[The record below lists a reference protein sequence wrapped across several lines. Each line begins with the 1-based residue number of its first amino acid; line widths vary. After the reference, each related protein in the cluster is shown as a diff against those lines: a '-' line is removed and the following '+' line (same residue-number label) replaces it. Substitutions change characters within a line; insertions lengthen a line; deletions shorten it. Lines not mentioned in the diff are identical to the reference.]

1 MFGRLGGRFM
11 SGSTSVIRILAETKG
26 GGDISRAVNSASSSG
41 SSSTISFLND
51 VFNGPPISDLTSGT
65 WAEGL
70 IDSLA
75 TLDAGQGDL
84 FEAAVDES
92 GFDSAFSKY
101 TDALDKAGSATE
113 FLETF
118 SVSQEPTTVV
128 GGLADFITKWKAAG
142 DLLEAAGDEISG
154 PASFGLKFLANI
166 YKAASN
172 VVSDEMLQA
181 LNKLDKI
188 LQQENPSGSFGGY
201 DAGSPQGLD
210 CLRELRDAMAGQ
222 LQQVP
227 NIRQP
232 DAGWDLDDPSDDRS
246 DTDPV
251 TRVLN
256 WLFDPLV
263 VDLDGDGVELT
274 ARGAPPVTFDFGEG
288 GTRYQTSWVGPDD
301 GIVVRDVNGNGR
313 VDDAS
318 EFFGNATVDAFT
330 DIAGFDENG
339 DGVINFEDA
348 VWAEMAVWR
357 DLNQDGRTQDGELI
371 SMADA
376 GMARINL
383 DRAETDFE
391 VAGASVAATGSWT
404 GVDGLDRDAWAV
416 FLNVTT
422 GASDVPLPDGV
433 EVTDAIRALPYLA
446 GGGTVPDLWKAMAL
460 DPGLETLVRDYSD
473 GASTMSGVALW
484 EGMAAIVVRWLSGGG
499 SDDFDWKEDIL
510 SLDNPREALEP
521 LLERFFDT
529 DIILA
534 EPASIRDIGISFT
547 EDVWT
552 EFNFRNFVDA
562 TLARFVS
569 QIPSYALAQAGTP
582 EEIAAA
588 EVNPLRPVEDGVSY
602 DPETDAVQSGFY
614 SFLNAVID
622 TLPEDRSD
630 ALELVDRLAPTLRA
644 QRAEQ
649 YQETW
654 PAWFP
659 HVEFSAYRNDMRQ
672 WLNEAEQ
679 SGRLDPWVSDFLFY
693 RVLAE
698 YWGEG
703 GDGDDVLDPM
713 RTKYGDATGR
723 DYTYFDGGLGDDTLI
738 SAPYS
743 GPIIPYLPLGGR
755 NIEITGSQN
764 RTLIV
769 YREGDGDDI
778 VDMSAATG
786 RHMVFL
792 PDLASTDAVFR
803 VSPQGGGD
811 FLLTFANGGSITFK
825 GLGNVTNGG
834 LEIRYADNVVQDE
847 DDVRLQYTDF
857 ADIVNGDPGDNV
869 VTGGPGDDLL
879 RGDSGDDL
887 YIYLRGDGHDVIE
900 EVYETVLDTSTG
912 QILRASNQLWLQDY
926 ERNEVSFSR
935 ESEDQNTPEFRNM
948 LITFDGSPDDSIL
961 IFNQFRVS
969 SFGAAPQPRLELIR
983 FADGSVI
990 DFAEA
995 SEFLFASLVGDGD
1008 DVAEGSNTNDVLVFS
1023 AGNDTLSG
1031 NGGDDVYIRNAGT
1044 PGDDVIDED
1053 GGTGDV
1059 ETLVLFGLAPED
1071 VVLTRE
1077 GNDVIFTLPIGSV
1090 RIVSQLG
1097 TGGQHRVED
1106 VRFVPVTADI
1116 DNPSAVWTAV
1126 DIAAA
1131 LNPADAI
1138 DTRLEGTPDPETL
1151 NGNGADQ
1158 ILDGKQGDDILQGR
1172 FGSDIYLWR
1181 AGDGNDEI
1189 RENGELDSR
1198 SVDRIQLIGLNPDD
1212 VELARIPG
1220 NELTVTQI
1228 ATGEVLTVINHFSG
1242 PKSAIEFLVFEDG
1255 TVWGPDDIQAAAWWR
1270 GTDADD
1276 DITAS
1281 GLGETI
1287 EGGAGDDML
1296 EGRQG
1301 GDLYRVGVGSGS
1313 DTIIDRTYGGT
1324 DANTLDFSGVG
1335 PAELAIT
1342 RDGASGSGLDAL
1354 VRFGPNDVVRLV
1366 GQFDPDPEQRPIQFF
1381 SFNGA
1386 SLQPTDAFFD
1396 TELVVGTPGD
1406 DIVRGTQGADI
1417 VDALAGNDNIQASGG
1432 DDIYL
1437 WGPGRG
1443 NDTLRENGDGA
1454 PSNGVRLIGLNREDI
1469 ALGRQPGSEDLEI
1482 TILSTGEVMT
1492 IVDQFGPFGSSS
1504 VGTRFFGIERIEFA
1518 DGTEMNREEILIAAP
1533 IEVDAASGTVSGRRG
1548 EDAYIWGAGRGDGFI
1563 DDDGLRKEGDILV
1576 FDNLLPDDVTFHRW
1590 PADDAIGRYHLLIE
1604 IVSTGEVLTLL
1615 LQLRGDDLSATSF
1628 GDPIPTIL
1636 FADGTRLD
1644 TASLSFDLPFL
1655 GTGAAEEIF
1664 GNEVANQIQGAGGND
1679 TLSGQE
1685 GGDRYIWMPGDG
1697 DDVIR
1702 EITTEF
1708 VPGDGDGEEEGG
1720 GTDVEV
1726 PLQSD
1731 GDSLRLVGVVASQ
1744 VTFERDTAT
1753 PFDLLVKIGAETIRV
1768 ERHFESSLAGLESV
1782 QTDDAVIAA
1791 WQINDLI
1798 GPNTVAGG
1806 IGPDDLIGTWAADL
1820 FLPGDGDD
1828 MIRTLGGPDRIV
1840 IGTNGGRDS
1849 IEGFVGGPFGTRIDL
1864 PAPGFDSFE
1873 SLLAAAFQD
1882 GDDVVIPLDATPS
1895 SGPAQALALPENV
1908 LVLKD
1913 TRLSDL
1919 EPENF
1924 GFDRPPIVGTDDA
1937 ETLVGTPLDDDIRAG
1952 AGNDTIRPF
1961 GGEDSVDAGAGD
1973 DHIVLTSGTHTI
1985 DGGDDEDVVEVAGNR
2000 ADYQIVETPDGYRL
2014 APIVPATGPLADLF
2028 GVEKVLFDDGLFD
2041 LVPANRPPVAEADSF
2056 DVNEDSPTALDFLAN
2071 DADPDD
2077 DALIAE
2083 IVAGPSNG
2091 TLTFQDGAWI
2101 YTPDPDVFG
2110 PDGFTYVA
2118 IDPDGARSEE
2128 TVVSIAVAPIND
2140 APVFEASG
2148 PFVVEENSL
2157 DVGTVQAS
2165 DVDGADLTFSIVGG
2179 DDEALFDI
2187 DAETGALSFKAAP
2200 DFEQPGDAD
2209 SDNIYDV
2216 DVGVSDG
2223 DLGTDTSVSVIVT
2236 DVDEA
2241 PDLIALDGTS
2251 GRDNLV
2257 GSDAAEAIRS
2267 FGGSYD
2273 RMFGGDGADQ
2283 FIFGSETS
2291 NGRRERDLIQDYEV
2305 GKDSIVL
2312 EEGAAIASIRETS
2325 SQVIVF
2331 LEGDRDVIYVRGD
2344 GVSADTI
2351 TFITQD
2357 HFDIA

>member
-1 MFGRLGGRFM
+1 MLGNTSDGIAFLNNVFN
-11 SGSTSVIRILAETKG
+11 GSLFSEFTPSNLKSQIKAVSNQLQANNVALAGAVDQPGHAPALAK
-26 GGDISRAVNSASSSG
+26 VNSA
-41 SSSTISFLND
+41 ISK
-51 VFNGPPISDLTSGT
+51 
-65 WAEGL
+65 A
-70 IDSLA
+70 
-75 TLDAGQGDL
+75 Q
-84 FEAAVDES
+84 EAAELADIFTVT
-92 GFDSAFSKY
+92 G
-101 TDALDKAGSATE
+101 
-113 FLETF
+113 
-118 SVSQEPTTVV
+118 EPRSVV
-128 GGLADFITKWKAAG
+128 GGLADFLTKWREAGRLMDAAAG
-142 DLLEAAGDEISG
+142 ELGDSNPAGL
-154 PASFGLKFLANI
+154 GLKALGSMLDLI
-166 YKAASN
+166 TS
-172 VVSDEMLQA
+172 VVSDEALEA
-181 LNKLDKI
+181 LNALDKI
-188 LQQENPSGSFGGY
+188 L
-201 DAGSPQGLD
+201 
-210 CLRELRDAMAGQ
+210 LRDPPKGEFAGIDASDPEGRACLEEMRDALAEQ
-222 LQQVP
+222 LRQVP
-227 NIRQP
+227 NIQQP
-232 DAGWDLDDPSDDRS
+232 DAGWDLTSPTDDISPPN
-246 DTDPV
+246 PV
-251 TRVLN
+251 SRVLS

-288 GTRYQTSWVGPDD
+288 GTRYQTSWVSPDD
-301 GIVVRDVNGNGR
+301 GIVVRDVNGNGL

-330 DIAGFDENG
+330 DIAGFDDNG
-339 DGVINFEDA
+339 DGVINFEDS

-391 VAGASVAATGSWT
+391 VAGATVAATGSWT
-404 GVDGLDRDAWAV
+404 GVDGLERDAWAV

-446 GGGTVPDLWKAMAL
+446 GGGKVPDLWKAMAL
-460 DPGLETLVRDYSD
+460 DPNLEAMVRDYSD
-473 GASTMSGVALW
+473 GASTMSGVELW
-484 EGMAAIVVRWLSGGG
+484 EGMAAIVVRWLAGGG
-499 SDDFDWKEDIL
+499 SGDFDWKEDIL

-521 LLERFFDT
+521 LLEEFFDT
-529 DIILA
+529 DIVLA

-562 TLARFVS
+562 TLVRFVS
-569 QIPSYALAQAGTP
+569 QIPAYARAQAETP
-582 EEIAAA
+582 EEIAATDF
-588 EVNPLRPVEDGVSY
+588 NPFRPVEDGVLY
-602 DPETDAVQSGFY
+602 DPDTDSVQSGFY
-614 SFLNAVID
+614 SFLNAVINS
-622 TLPEDRSD
+622 LPNDRSD
-630 ALELVDRLAPTLRA
+630 ALEVIDRLAPTLRA

-649 YQETW
+649 YQETR

-659 HVEFSAYRNDMRQ
+659 HVEFSAYRNDLRQ

-755 NIEITGSQN
+755 NIEVTGSQN

-778 VDMSAATG
+778 VDMNAATG
-786 RHMVFL
+786 QHMVFL
-792 PDLASTDAVFR
+792 PDIASTDAVFR
-803 VSPQGGGD
+803 VSPEGGGD

-857 ADIVNGDPGDNV
+857 ADIVVGDPGDNV

-887 YIYLRGDGHDVIE
+887 YIYRRGDGHDAIE
-900 EVYETVLDTSTG
+900 EVYETVLDTSSG
-912 QILRASNQLWLQDY
+912 QILRASNQLWLQDF
-926 ERNEVSFSR
+926 EKSEVRFSR
-935 ESEDQNTPEFRNM
+935 ESENQNSAEFRNM
-948 LITFDGSPDDSIL
+948 LITFDGAPDDSI
-961 IFNQFRVS
+961 IIVNQFRVS
-969 SFGAAPQPRLELIR
+969 SFGATPQPRLDLIR
-983 FADGSVI
+983 FADGSTI

-1059 ETLVLFGLAPED
+1059 ETLVLFGLTPAD
-1071 VVLTRE
+1071 VILTRE
-1077 GNDVIFTLPIGSV
+1077 GNDVLLTLPLGSV

-1097 TGGQHRVED
+1097 TGGQHRVEE

-1138 DTRLEGTPDPETL
+1138 DTLLEGTSDPETL
-1151 NGNGADQ
+1151 NGNGTDQ
-1158 ILDGKQGDDILQGR
+1158 ILDGKEGNDILQGR

-1181 AGDGNDEI
+1181 PGDGNDEI

-1198 SVDRIQLIGLNPDD
+1198 SVDRIQLLGLNPDD
-1212 VELARIPG
+1212 VLLARIPG
-1220 NELTVTQI
+1220 NELTITQV

-1270 GTDADD
+1270 GTAGND

-1335 PAELAIT
+1335 PAELEIT

-1386 SLQPTDAFFD
+1386 SVQPTDAFFD
-1396 TELVVGTPGD
+1396 TELVVGTPGN

-1417 VDALAGNDNIQASGG
+1417 VDALAGNDDIQASGG

-1437 WGPGRG
+1437 WGAGRG

-1469 ALGRQPGSEDLEI
+1469 ALGRQPDSEDLEI

-1492 IVDQFGPFGSSS
+1492 VIDQFGPFGSSS
-1504 VGTRFFGIERIEFA
+1504 AGTRFFGIERIEFA

-1533 IEVDAASGTVSGRRG
+1533 LAVDAASGTVSGRRG
-1548 EDAYIWGAGRGDGFI
+1548 EDAYIWGPGRGEGFI

-1576 FDNLLPDDVTFHRW
+1576 LDGLLPDDIVFRRGA
-1590 PADDAIGRYHLLIE
+1590 ADDALDRYALKIE
-1604 IVSTGEVLTLL
+1604 ILSTGEVLTLL

-1628 GDPIPTIL
+1628 GDPIPTIV

-1655 GTGAAEEIF
+1655 GTAAAEEIY
-1664 GNEVANQIQGAGGND
+1664 GDEVANQIQGAGGND
-1679 TLSGQE
+1679 TLRGQE
-1685 GGDRYIWMPGDG
+1685 GGDRYIWTPGDG

-1702 EITTEF
+1702 ELTTEL
-1708 VPGDGDGEEEGG
+1708 VPGDGGEEEEGG
-1720 GTDVEV
+1720 GTEIEV
-1726 PLQSD
+1726 PLESD
-1731 GDSLRLVGVVASQ
+1731 GDSLRLVGVVATQ
-1744 VTFERDTAT
+1744 VTFERDPAT
-1753 PFDLLVKIGAETIRV
+1753 PFDLLVRIGAETIRV
-1768 ERHFESSLAGLESV
+1768 ERHFESPLAGLESV
-1782 QTDDAVIAA
+1782 ETDDAVIPA
-1791 WQINDLI
+1791 WQINELV
-1798 GPNTVAGG
+1798 GPNNVAGG
-1806 IGPDDLIGTWAADL
+1806 IGPDELVGTWAADL
-1820 FLPGDGDD
+1820 FLPGAGDD

-1840 IGTNGGRDS
+1840 LAADGGRDS
-1849 IEGFVGGPFGTRIDL
+1849 IEGFVGGPFGTRIEL
-1864 PAPGFDSFE
+1864 PASAFEDFE

-1882 GDDVVIPLDATPS
+1882 GEDVVIPLDGGPS
-1895 SGPAQALALPENV
+1895 SSPMQTLASPAHA
-1908 LVLKD
+1908 LVLKN
-1913 TRLSDL
+1913 TQLSDL

-1924 GFDRPPIVGTDDA
+1924 GFDRPPILGTDES
-1937 ETLVGTPLDDDIRAG
+1937 ETVVGTPLDDDIQAG
-1952 AGNDTIRPF
+1952 AGDDTIRPF
-1961 GGEDSVDAGAGD
+1961 GGDDDVDAGAGD
-1973 DHIVLTSGTHTI
+1973 DHIVLTSGIHTI
-1985 DGGDDEDVVEVAGNR
+1985 DGGEDEDVVEVSGNR
-2000 ADYQIVETPDGYRL
+2000 ADYEIVETADGYRL
-2014 APIVPATGPLADLF
+2014 APIAPATGPLADLS
-2028 GVEKVLFDDGLFD
+2028 GVEKILFDDGLFD
-2041 LVPANRPPVAEADSF
+2041 LIPANRPPVAEDDLFEIS
-2056 DVNEDSPTALDFLAN
+2056 EDSPTALDFLAN
-2071 DADPDD
+2071 DTDPDADP
-2077 DALIAE
+2077 LVAE
-2083 IVAGPSNG
+2083 IVAGPASG
-2091 TLTFQDGAWI
+2091 TLTFQDGVWT
-2101 YTPDPDVFG
+2101 YTPGPDVFG
-2110 PDGFTYVA
+2110 PDSFTYAAVDA
-2118 IDPDGARSEE
+2118 EGARSEE
-2128 TVVSIAVAPIND
+2128 AVVSIAVLPLND

-2148 PFVVEENSL
+2148 PFVIEENG
-2157 DVGTVQAS
+2157 VGAGIVEAS
-2165 DVDGADLTFSIVGG
+2165 DVDGTDLIFSIAGG
-2179 DDEALFDI
+2179 DDGSLFEI

-2200 DFEQPGDAD
+2200 DFEQPEDVDG
-2209 SDNIYDV
+2209 DNIYSV
-2216 DVGVSDG
+2216 DVRVSDG
-2223 DLGTDTSVSVIVT
+2223 DLSAVTTIGVTVT

-2241 PDLIALDGTS
+2241 PVPIALDGTS

-2257 GSDAAEAIRS
+2257 GTDAAEAIRS

-2312 EEGAAIASIRETS
+2312 EEGAAIASIRATS
-2325 SQVIVF
+2325 SQVIIF

-2344 GVSADTI
+2344 GVTADNLTVTI
-2351 TFITQD
+2351 QD